1 MEKSNRNILTVIDN
15 GVRTVENLGVGIS
28 FACIVVLV
36 SVTVFFRYVLKSG
49 IMWSAEVQEVLV
61 VAMAM
66 FGCAKATREGGH
78 TELTALTGL
87 FPRKGRVFIRTLTS
101 LAALVFL
108 VVFLFTCVNYT
119 FSTGNLKTIMLKIPY
134 RYFYMFLP
142 IGMTL
147 NLYEFLKRMPER
159 ILKDPPSDY

>member
-1 MEKSNRNILTVIDN
+1 MKESDRNFFPAFDRVVKGIED
-15 GVRTVENLGVGIS
+15 LGVGIS
-28 FACIVVLV
+28 FGCIVVLV
-36 SVTVFFRYVLKSG
+36 FVTVFFRYVLKSG

-87 FPRKGRVFIRTLTS
+87 FPRKGRIAIRALTT

-108 VVFLFTCVNYT
+108 SVFFVTCIQYAT
-119 FSTGNLKTIMLKIPY
+119 STGNLRTIMLKIPY
-134 RYFYMFLP
+134 SYFYMFLP
-142 IGMTL
+142 IGIGL
-147 NLYEFLKRMPER
+147 NLYEFLRRTPER
-159 ILKDPPSDY
+159 ILKDPRSEY